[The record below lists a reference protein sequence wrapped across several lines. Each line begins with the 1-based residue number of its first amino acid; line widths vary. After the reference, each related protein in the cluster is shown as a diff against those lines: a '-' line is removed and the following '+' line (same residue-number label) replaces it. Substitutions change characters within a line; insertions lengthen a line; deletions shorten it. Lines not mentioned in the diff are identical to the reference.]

1 MYPVE
6 PSVSVG
12 DHALATIPQYL
23 LTLCLLG
30 LAVSLLIIEGG
41 NYTDFER
48 MADIFSLL

>member
-1 MYPVE
+1 MYPAD
-6 PSVSVG
+6 PSISVR
-12 DHALATIPQYL
+12 DHTIADIPLYL

-30 LAVSLLIIEGG
+30 LAVSLFIIEGG